1 MVGTGSHRH
10 YTEDHSRDQRQEIQM
25 SRFAVVHED
34 PSYDEPEDIMEWL
47 NGQIDEVTVVK
58 KPQEEFGPFETIN
71 S

>member
-1 MVGTGSHRH
+1 
-10 YTEDHSRDQRQEIQM
+10 M

-34 PSYDEPEDIMEWL
+34 PLYEEPEDIMEWL

-58 KPQEEFGPFETIN
+58 KPQEDYSPFNTAN

>member
-1 MVGTGSHRH
+1 
-10 YTEDHSRDQRQEIQM
+10 M

-34 PSYDEPEDIMEWL
+34 PLYEEPEDIMEWL